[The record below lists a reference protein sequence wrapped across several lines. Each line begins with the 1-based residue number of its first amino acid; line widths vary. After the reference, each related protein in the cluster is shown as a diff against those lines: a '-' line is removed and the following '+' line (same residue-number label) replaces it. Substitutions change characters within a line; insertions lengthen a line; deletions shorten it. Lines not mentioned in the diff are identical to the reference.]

1 VTLTACDGRPSP
13 RGGRRREKAL
23 EGGGSRVAFPSMW
36 QLMNT
41 VRHYPWGSRTV
52 IPELLGE
59 QSPADRPYAELW
71 MGAHPDAPS
80 VLSDGTP
87 LDKAI
92 AQRSEALLGP
102 EVRERFGD
110 RLPFL
115 MKVLAA
121 EQPLSLQAHPTNE
134 QAQAGFAAEEAAG
147 VPRDDSTRTFKD
159 PFHKPELLLAL
170 TPFEA
175 LCGFRPVE
183 ESLHCLAKLQ
193 VPELKPTIA
202 ALARGGLRAAI
213 PQLLAL
219 PPEHRAALV
228 SAVAVAAARFVAAHD
243 PEFINTYRWA
253 ASLAETYPGD
263 PGVVISLMCN
273 HLKLAPGEAVFL
285 PAGNLHAY
293 LSGAGVEVMASSD
306 NVLRGGLTGKHVD
319 LAALI
324 EVLDFTD
331 GRVPVIHPVLGP
343 GGLRYP
349 VPVEDFDLT
358 RIQLDG
364 QSGALTTRGPQVLLC
379 TEGTAVLSSADEELS
394 VAQGQS
400 AFVPAGAPVSARGPA
415 VLYRA
420 TTNLA

>member
-1 VTLTACDGRPSP
+1 MWKLT
-13 RGGRRREKAL
+13 
-23 EGGGSRVAFPSMW
+23 
-36 QLMNT
+36 NT

-52 IPELLGE
+52 IPDLLGLP
-59 QSPADRPYAELW
+59 SPAEEPCAELW
-71 MGAHPDAPS
+71 LGAHPGDPS
-80 VLSDGTP
+80 VLSSGVA

-92 AQRSEALLGP
+92 AAEPEAMLGAA
-102 EVRERFGD
+102 VAQRFGA

-121 EQPLSLQAHPTNE
+121 DANLSLQAHPTME
-134 QAQAGFAAEEAAG
+134 QAEAGYTAEEAAG
-147 VPRDDSTRTFKD
+147 VPKDDPTRTFKD
-159 PFHKPELLLAL
+159 PYHKPEMIVAVTTL
-170 TPFEA
+170 EA

-193 VPELKPTIA
+193 LPELKPTIA

-219 PPEHRAALV
+219 SEKRRTSLV
-228 SAVAVAAARFVAAHD
+228 DAVAVRARTFVEAHD

-253 ASLAETYPGD
+253 ATLAESYPGD
-263 PGVVISLMCN
+263 AGVVISLMCN
-273 HLKLAPGEAVFL
+273 HLKLAPGEAIFL

-293 LSGAGVEVMASSD
+293 LSGAGVEVMAGSD
-306 NVLRGGLTGKHVD
+306 NVLRGGLTTKHVD

-331 GRVPVIHPVLGP
+331 GRVPVLHPVLGP

-349 VPVEDFDLT
+349 VPVDDFDLT
-358 RIQLDG
+358 RVQLDDG
-364 QSGALTTRGPQVLLC
+364 TGVLTTRGPQVVLC
-379 TEGTAVLSSADEELS
+379 FEGRAVLASADGEL
-394 VAQGQS
+394 VVEQGQA
-400 AFVPAGAPVSARGPA
+400 AFVPAGAPVTASGPA

-420 TTNLA
+420 TTALS

>member
-1 VTLTACDGRPSP
+1 
-13 RGGRRREKAL
+13 
-23 EGGGSRVAFPSMW
+23 MW
-36 QLMNT
+36 QLTNT
-41 VRHYPWGSRTV
+41 VRHYRWGSHTV

-59 QSPADRPYAELW
+59 PSPADLPYAELW

-80 VLSDGTP
+80 VLADGTG
-87 LDKAI
+87 LDAAI
-92 AQRSEALLGP
+92 AAEPEALLGTA
-102 EVRERFGD
+102 VRERFGD

-121 EQPLSLQAHPTNE
+121 DTPLSLQAHPTTA
-134 QAQAGFAAEEAAG
+134 QAEAGFAAEEAAG
-147 VPRDDSTRTFKD
+147 IPRDDPTRTFKD
-159 PFHKPELLLAL
+159 PFHKPEILCAI
-170 TPFEA
+170 TPVEA

-193 VPELKPTIA
+193 LPELMPTIA

-219 PPEHRAALV
+219 STRRRESLVRAVATRAA
-228 SAVAVAAARFVAAHD
+228 SFVTAHD

-293 LSGAGVEVMASSD
+293 LCGAGVEVMASSD
-306 NVLRGGLTGKHVD
+306 NVLRGGLTTKHVD

-349 VPVEDFDLT
+349 TPVEDFDLT
-358 RIQLDG
+358 RCQV
-364 QSGALTTRGPQVLLC
+364 GADAGVLTTSGPQVLLC
-379 TEGTAVLSSADEELS
+379 TEGPAVLTTADHEIVLE
-394 VAQGQS
+394 QGTS
-400 AFVPAGAPVSARGPA
+400 AFVSAGTPVTARGPA

-420 TTNLA
+420 TTDLRPPVAS

>member
-1 VTLTACDGRPSP
+1 
-13 RGGRRREKAL
+13 
-23 EGGGSRVAFPSMW
+23 MW
-36 QLMNT
+36 QLQT
-41 VRHYPWGSRTV
+41 SVRHYPWGSHTV
-52 IPELLGE
+52 IPELLG
-59 QSPADRPYAELW
+59 QPCPADRPCAELW
-71 MGAHPDAPS
+71 VGAHPDEPS
-80 VLSDGTP
+80 VLATGTP

-92 AQRSEALLGP
+92 QEQPELLLGAA
-102 EVRERFGD
+102 VQERFGG

-121 EQPLSLQAHPTNE
+121 DQPLSLQSHPTNE

-147 VPRDDSTRTFKD
+147 VPRNDAKRTFKD

-170 TPFEA
+170 TTFEA

-213 PQLLAL
+213 PQLIAL
-219 PPEHRAALV
+219 SPETRSVLV
-228 SAVAVAAARFVAAHD
+228 SAVAAAAGRFVAAHD

-273 HLKLAPGEAVFL
+273 HLKLAPGEAVYL

-306 NVLRGGLTGKHVD
+306 NVLRGGLTTKHVD

-358 RIQLDG
+358 RVQLDD
-364 QSGALTTRGPQVLLC
+364 QSGSLATSGPQVLLC
-379 TEGTAVLSSADEELS
+379 TEGAAVLASGETELKLLR
-394 VAQGQS
+394 GES
-400 AFVPAGAPVSARGPA
+400 AFVPAGTPLSVSGPA
-415 VLYRA
+415 VLYRT
-420 TTNLA
+420 TTNVG

>member
-1 VTLTACDGRPSP
+1 
-13 RGGRRREKAL
+13 
-23 EGGGSRVAFPSMW
+23 MW
-36 QLMNT
+36 SLMNT

-59 QSPADRPYAELW
+59 PSPADRPYAELW

-92 AQRSEALLGP
+92 QEQPEVLLGAA
-102 EVRERFGD
+102 VAERFGI

-121 EQPLSLQAHPTNE
+121 DAPLSLQAHPTTE

-147 VPRDDSTRTFKD
+147 VPRDDATRTFKD

-170 TPFEA
+170 TTFEA

-219 PPEHRAALV
+219 SGERRDELV
-228 SAVAVAAARFVAAHD
+228 KAVAAKAATFVAAHD

-253 ASLAETYPGD
+253 ASLAESYPGD

-324 EVLDFTD
+324 EVLDFSD
-331 GRVPVIHPVLGP
+331 GRIPVIHPVLGP

-358 RIQLDG
+358 RVQLDA
-364 QSGALTTRGPQVLLC
+364 QSGTLTTRGPQVLLC
-379 TEGTAVLSSADEELS
+379 TEGTAVLSSADGELTLE
-394 VAQGQS
+394 QGSS
-400 AFVPAGAPVSARGPA
+400 AFVPAGAPVSAHGPA

-420 TTNLA
+420 TTNLS

>member
-1 VTLTACDGRPSP
+1 
-13 RGGRRREKAL
+13 
-23 EGGGSRVAFPSMW
+23 MW
-36 QLMNT
+36 QLT
-41 VRHYPWGSRTV
+41 SGVRFYPWGSRTV
-52 IPELLGE
+52 IPELLG
-59 QSPADRPYAELW
+59 QPVPADRPYAELW
-71 MGAHPDAPS
+71 VGAHPDEPS
-80 VLSDGTP
+80 LLADGRP
-87 LDKAI
+87 LNQAI
-92 AQRSEALLGP
+92 AADPESLLGAP
-102 EVRERFGD
+102 VVERFGA

-115 MKVLAA
+115 LKVLAA
-121 EQPLSLQAHPTNE
+121 ESPLSLQAHPTTE
-134 QAQAGFAAEEAAG
+134 QAEIGFAAEEAAG
-147 VPRDDSTRTFKD
+147 LTRDDPTRTFKD

-170 TPFEA
+170 TTFEA

-213 PQLLAL
+213 PQLIAL
-219 PPEHRAALV
+219 SGKRRASLV
-228 SAVAVAAARFVAAHD
+228 RAVAEAAGRFVVAHD

-253 ASLAETYPGD
+253 SSLAETYPGD

-273 HLKLAPGEAVFL
+273 HLVLAPGEAIFL

-331 GRVPVIHPVLGP
+331 GKVPVLHPVLGP

-358 RIQLDG
+358 RCQLDG
-364 QSGALTTRGPQVLLC
+364 QSGTLTTRGPQVLFC
-379 TEGTAVLSSADEELS
+379 TEGTAVLASADGELTL
-394 VAQGQS
+394 AKGQS

-420 TTNLA
+420 TTNLS

>member
-1 VTLTACDGRPSP
+1 
-13 RGGRRREKAL
+13 
-23 EGGGSRVAFPSMW
+23 MW
-36 QLMNT
+36 QLTNT

-59 QSPADRPYAELW
+59 LTPAEEPYAELW

-80 VLSDGTP
+80 VLSTGTP

-92 AQRSEALLGP
+92 QAEPDLLLGAA
-102 EVRERFGD
+102 VHERFGG

-121 EQPLSLQAHPTNE
+121 ERPLSLQAHPTPE
-134 QAQAGFAAEEAAG
+134 QAQAGFAAEETAG
-147 VPRDDSTRTFKD
+147 IPRDDPKRTFKD

-170 TPFEA
+170 TEFEA

-202 ALARGGLRAAI
+202 ALARGGLRAVI
-213 PQLLAL
+213 PQLLGLSA
-219 PPEHRAALV
+219 EHREVLV
-228 SAVAVAAARFVAAHD
+228 SAVAATAARFVAAHD

-273 HLKLAPGEAVFL
+273 HLTLEPGEAVFL
-285 PAGNLHAY
+285 PAGNLLAS

-306 NVLRGGLTGKHVD
+306 NVLRGGLTHKHVD

-331 GRVPVIHPVLGP
+331 GRVPVIRPVLGP

-358 RIQLDG
+358 RVHLDE
-364 QSGALTTRGPQVLLC
+364 QSGAVTSRGPQILLC
-379 TEGTAVLSSADEELS
+379 TEGVAVLTSGGDDLTLAKG
-394 VAQGQS
+394 AA
-400 AFVPAGAPVSARGPA
+400 AFVPAGEPVTAHGPA
-415 VLYRA
+415 VLHRA
-420 TTNLA
+420 TTNLT

>member
-1 VTLTACDGRPSP
+1 
-13 RGGRRREKAL
+13 
-23 EGGGSRVAFPSMW
+23 
-36 QLMNT
+36 
-41 VRHYPWGSRTV
+41 
-52 IPELLGE
+52 
-59 QSPADRPYAELW
+59 
-71 MGAHPDAPS
+71 
-80 VLSDGTP
+80 
-87 LDKAI
+87 
-92 AQRSEALLGP
+92 
-102 EVRERFGD
+102 
-110 RLPFL
+110 
-115 MKVLAA
+115 
-121 EQPLSLQAHPTNE
+121 
-134 QAQAGFAAEEAAG
+134 
-147 VPRDDSTRTFKD
+147 VPRDDPKRTFKD

-170 TPFEA
+170 TPVEA

-193 VPELKPTIA
+193 VSELKPTIA

-213 PQLLAL
+213 PQLIALA
-219 PPEHRAALV
+219 PDVRSVLV
-228 SAVAVAAARFVAAHD
+228 EAVASAASRFVAAHD

-293 LSGAGVEVMASSD
+293 LSGAGVEVMAGSD
-306 NVLRGGLTGKHVD
+306 NVLRGGLTAKHVD

-331 GRVPVIHPVLGP
+331 GRVPVLHPVLGP

-358 RIQLDG
+358 RIQLDV
-364 QSGALTTRGPQVLLC
+364 QSGLLTTRGPQVLLC
-379 TEGTAVLSSADEELS
+379 TEGTAVLSAGDGELTLEK
-394 VAQGQS
+394 GGS
-400 AFVPAGAPVSARGPA
+400 AFVPAGTPVSASGPA

-420 TTNLA
+420 TTNLS

>member
-1 VTLTACDGRPSP
+1 
-13 RGGRRREKAL
+13 
-23 EGGGSRVAFPSMW
+23 MW
-36 QLMNT
+36 SLMNT

-59 QSPADRPYAELW
+59 PSPADRPYAELW

-80 VLSDGTP
+80 VLSNGTP

-92 AQRSEALLGP
+92 QEQPDALLGP
-102 EVRERFGD
+102 EVRERFGT

-121 EQPLSLQAHPTNE
+121 EQPLSLQAHPTMA

-147 VPRDDSTRTFKD
+147 VPRDDATRTFKD

-170 TPFEA
+170 TPVEA

-219 PPEHRAALV
+219 SGKRRTELV
-228 SAVAVAAARFVAAHD
+228 EAVAESASRFVAAHD

-293 LSGAGVEVMASSD
+293 LCGAGVEVMAGSD
-306 NVLRGGLTGKHVD
+306 NVLRGGLTSKHVD

-324 EVLDFTD
+324 EVLDFSD
-331 GRVPVIHPVLGP
+331 GRVPIIHPVLGP

-358 RIQLDG
+358 RCQLDA
-364 QSGALTTRGPQVLLC
+364 QSGSLATAGPQVLLC
-379 TEGTAVLSSADEELS
+379 TEGSVVLTAAEGELTLEK
-394 VAQGQS
+394 GGS
-400 AFVPAGAPVSARGPA
+400 AFVPAGAPVTAHGPG

-420 TTNLA
+420 TTNLS

>member
-1 VTLTACDGRPSP
+1 
-13 RGGRRREKAL
+13 
-23 EGGGSRVAFPSMW
+23 MW
-36 QLMNT
+36 QLQNT
-41 VRHYPWGSRTV
+41 VRHYPWGSHTV

-59 QSPADRPYAELW
+59 PSPAEEPYAELW

-80 VLSDGTP
+80 VLSSGTP

-92 AQRSEALLGP
+92 EEQPDLMLGAQ
-102 EVRERFGD
+102 VRERFGV

-115 MKVLAA
+115 LKVLAA
-121 EQPLSLQAHPTNE
+121 DQSLSLQAHPSNE
-134 QAQAGFAAEEAAG
+134 QAEAGFAAEEAAG
-147 VPRDDSTRTFKD
+147 VPRDDPTRTFKD
-159 PFHKPELLLAL
+159 PHHKPELLVAL
-170 TPFEA
+170 TPVEA

-202 ALARGGLRAAI
+202 ALARGGLRAVI
-213 PQLLAL
+213 PQLIALA
-219 PPEHRAALV
+219 PETRSVLV
-228 SAVAVAAARFVAAHD
+228 TAVADSASRFVAAHD

-273 HLKLAPGEAVFL
+273 HLTLSPGEGVFL

-293 LSGAGVEVMASSD
+293 LSGAGVEVMAASD
-306 NVLRGGLTGKHVD
+306 NVLRGGLTTKHVD

-331 GRVPVIHPVLGP
+331 GRVPVLHPVLGP

-358 RIQLDG
+358 RVQLSR
-364 QSGALTTRGPQVLLC
+364 QSGSLMTDGPQVLLC
-379 TEGTAVLSSADEELS
+379 TEGSAVLSSPEAGVTLR
-394 VAQGQS
+394 QGES
-400 AFVPAGAPVSARGPA
+400 AFVPAGAAVTASGPA

-420 TTNLA
+420 TTNLG

>member
-1 VTLTACDGRPSP
+1 
-13 RGGRRREKAL
+13 
-23 EGGGSRVAFPSMW
+23 MW
-36 QLMNT
+36 QLQT
-41 VRHYPWGSRTV
+41 SVRHYPWGSRTV

-59 QSPADRPYAELW
+59 PSPAERPYAELW
-71 MGAHPDAPS
+71 VGAHPDEPS
-80 VLSDGTP
+80 LLSDGTP

-92 AQRSEALLGP
+92 ERRPEELLGSD
-102 EVRERFGD
+102 VRARFGD

-115 MKVLAA
+115 LKVLAA
-121 EQPLSLQAHPTNE
+121 DKPLSLQAHPTIE

-147 VPRDDSTRTFKD
+147 VPRDDPTRTFKD
-159 PFHKPELLLAL
+159 PCHKPELLLAL
-170 TPFEA
+170 TPVEA

-219 PPEHRAALV
+219 FPEQRESLV
-228 SAVAVAAARFVAAHD
+228 SAVAEAAARFVAVHD

-319 LAALI
+319 LAALM

-343 GGLRYP
+343 GGLRYR

-358 RIQLDG
+358 RVELDTQPG
-364 QSGALTTRGPQVLLC
+364 TLTTRGPQVLLC
-379 TEGTAVLSSADEELS
+379 TEGTTELVS
-394 VAQGQS
+394 PEGALTLGKGES
-400 AFVPAGAPVSARGPA
+400 AFVPAGAQVSASGPA

-420 TTNLA
+420 TTNLS

>member
-1 VTLTACDGRPSP
+1 
-13 RGGRRREKAL
+13 
-23 EGGGSRVAFPSMW
+23 
-36 QLMNT
+36 
-41 VRHYPWGSRTV
+41 
-52 IPELLGE
+52 
-59 QSPADRPYAELW
+59 

-80 VLSDGTP
+80 VLSTGTP

-92 AQRSEALLGP
+92 EEQPDALLGAA
-102 EVRERFGD
+102 VHERFGT

-147 VPRDDSTRTFKD
+147 VPRDDPTRTFKD
-159 PFHKPELLLAL
+159 PFHKPELLIAL
-170 TPFEA
+170 TTFEA

-213 PQLLAL
+213 PQVIAL
-219 PPEHRAALV
+219 SPEQRVVLV
-228 SAVAVAAARFVAAHD
+228 SAVAEAASRFVAAHD

-273 HLKLAPGEAVFL
+273 HLKLSPGEAVFL

-293 LSGAGVEVMASSD
+293 LSGAGVEVMAGSD

-349 VPVEDFDLT
+349 VPVDDFDLT
-358 RIQLDG
+358 RCELDA

-379 TEGTAVLSSADEELS
+379 TEGTAVLASADGELTLQ
-394 VAQGQS
+394 QGGA
-400 AFVPAGAPVSARGPA
+400 AFVPAGTPVTASGPA

>member
-1 VTLTACDGRPSP
+1 
-13 RGGRRREKAL
+13 
-23 EGGGSRVAFPSMW
+23 MW
-36 QLMNT
+36 QLSNG
-41 VRHYPWGSRTV
+41 VRFYPWGSRTV
-52 IPELLGE
+52 IPDLLGE
-59 QSPADRPYAELW
+59 AVPVDRPYAELW
-71 MGAHPDAPS
+71 VGAHPDEPS
-80 VLSDGTP
+80 VLSDGQP

-92 AQRSEALLGP
+92 EQHPDALLGTA
-102 EVRERFGD
+102 VRERFGA

-121 EQPLSLQAHPTNE
+121 EQPLSLQAHPTTE

-147 VPRDDSTRTFKD
+147 VPHDDATRTFKD

-170 TPFEA
+170 TTFEA

-193 VPELKPTIA
+193 VPVLKPTIA

-219 PPEHRAALV
+219 SGKRRTELV
-228 SAVAVAAARFVAAHD
+228 EAVAEAASRFVAAHD

-253 ASLAETYPGD
+253 ASLARTYPGD

-293 LSGAGVEVMASSD
+293 LCGAGIEVMASSD
-306 NVLRGGLTGKHVD
+306 NVLRGGLTRKHVD

-331 GRVPVIHPVLGP
+331 GRVPILHPVLGP

-358 RIQLDG
+358 RCQLDG
-364 QSGALTTRGPQVLLC
+364 QSGSLATGGPQVLLC
-379 TEGTAVLSSADEELS
+379 TEGTAVLTSADGELVLEKGS
-394 VAQGQS
+394 S
-400 AFVPAGAPVSARGPA
+400 AFVPAGAPLTARGPA

-420 TTNLA
+420 TTALV

>member
-1 VTLTACDGRPSP
+1 
-13 RGGRRREKAL
+13 
-23 EGGGSRVAFPSMW
+23 MW
-36 QLMNT
+36 QLQNT

-59 QSPADRPYAELW
+59 PSPADEPYAELW

-80 VLSDGTP
+80 ALSTGMP

-92 AQRSEALLGP
+92 EEDPDRMLGA
-102 EVRERFGD
+102 EVREQFGT

-121 EQPLSLQAHPTNE
+121 DQPLSLQAHPTTE
-134 QAQAGFAAEEAAG
+134 QARAGFAAEEAAG
-147 VPRDDSTRTFKD
+147 VPRDDPTRTFKD

-170 TPFEA
+170 TPVEA

-193 VPELKPTIA
+193 VSELKPTIA

-213 PQLLAL
+213 PQLIALA
-219 PPEHRAALV
+219 PDVRAVLV
-228 SAVAVAAARFVAAHD
+228 EAVAAAASGFVAAHD

-253 ASLAETYPGD
+253 ASLAGTYPGD

-273 HLKLAPGEAVFL
+273 HLTLEPGEAVFL

-293 LSGAGVEVMASSD
+293 LSGSGVEVMAASD
-306 NVLRGGLTGKHVD
+306 NVLRGGLTAKHVD

-331 GRVPVIHPVLGP
+331 GRVPVLRPVLGP

-358 RIQLDG
+358 RCQLDAR
-364 QSGALTTRGPQVLLC
+364 SGSLRTAGPQLLLC
-379 TEGTAVLSSADEELS
+379 TEGTAVLTSDDAEVTLEKGRS
-394 VAQGQS
+394 V
-400 AFVPAGAPVSARGPA
+400 FVPAGAPVTASGPA

-420 TTNLA
+420 TTNLG

>member
-1 VTLTACDGRPSP
+1 VTRCEQRDRWGATPVDERAAGVS
-13 RGGRRREKAL
+13 
-23 EGGGSRVAFPSMW
+23 VARMW
-36 QLMNT
+36 QLQT
-41 VRHYPWGSRTV
+41 SVRHYPWGSRTV
-52 IPELLGE
+52 IPDLLGE
-59 QSPADRPYAELW
+59 PSPADRPYAELW
-71 MGAHPDAPS
+71 VGAHPDEPS

-92 AQRSEALLGP
+92 QRSPEQLLGAA
-102 EVRERFGD
+102 VRERFGD

-115 MKVLAA
+115 LKVLAA
-121 EQPLSLQAHPTNE
+121 DQPLSLQAHPTNE
-134 QAQAGFAAEEAAG
+134 QAEAGFAAEEAAG
-147 VPRDDSTRTFKD
+147 VPRDSTTRTFKD

-183 ESLHCLAKLQ
+183 ESLYCLAKLQ

-219 PPEHRAALV
+219 SPEHRATLV
-228 SAVAVAAARFVAAHD
+228 SAVAEAASRFVAAHD

-273 HLKLAPGEAVFL
+273 HLKIAPGEAVFL

-293 LSGAGVEVMASSD
+293 LCGAGVEVMASSD

-324 EVLDFTD
+324 EVLDFAD
-331 GRVPVIHPVLGP
+331 GRVPVLHPVLGP

-349 VPVEDFDLT
+349 VPVEEFDLT
-358 RIQLDG
+358 RVQLDAQTG
-364 QSGALTTRGPQVLLC
+364 VLTSRGPQVLLC
-379 TEGTAVLSSADEELS
+379 TEGEAELTSSEDTLALGKG
-394 VAQGQS
+394 AA
-400 AFVPAGAPVSARGPA
+400 AFVPAGAQITASGPA

>member
-1 VTLTACDGRPSP
+1 
-13 RGGRRREKAL
+13 
-23 EGGGSRVAFPSMW
+23 MW
-36 QLMNT
+36 QLT
-41 VRHYPWGSRTV
+41 SSVRFYPWGSRTV
-52 IPELLGE
+52 IPELLG
-59 QSPADRPYAELW
+59 QPSPAERPHAELW
-71 MGAHPDAPS
+71 MGAHPDEPS
-80 VLSDGTP
+80 VLADGRP

-92 AQRSEALLGP
+92 AEEPERLLGRA
-102 EVRERFGD
+102 VVERFGD

-121 EQPLSLQAHPTNE
+121 DTPLSLQAHPTME

-147 VPRDDSTRTFKD
+147 VRHDDPARTFKD
-159 PFHKPELLLAL
+159 PWHKPELLLAL
-170 TPFEA
+170 STFEA

-193 VPELKPTIA
+193 LPELKPTIA
-202 ALARGGLRAAI
+202 ALARGGLQAAI

-219 PPEHRAALV
+219 SGQRRTHLVDVVARRAAD
-228 SAVAVAAARFVAAHD
+228 FVAAHD

-253 ASLAETYPGD
+253 ATLAETYPGD

-306 NVLRGGLTGKHVD
+306 NVLRGGLTTKHVD

-324 EVLDFTD
+324 EVLDFSD
-331 GRVPVIHPVLGP
+331 GRIPVIHPVLGP

-358 RIQLDG
+358 RAQLDEQAG
-364 QSGALTTRGPQVLLC
+364 PFTTRGPQVVLC
-379 TEGTAVLSSADEELS
+379 AEGRAVLAGADDEVVLER
-394 VAQGQS
+394 GQS
-400 AFVPAGAPVSARGPA
+400 AFVPAGVPVAARGPA

-420 TTNLA
+420 TTNIR

>member
-1 VTLTACDGRPSP
+1 MECAAPQVMSAP
-13 RGGRRREKAL
+13 
-23 EGGGSRVAFPSMW
+23 MW
-36 QLMNT
+36 QMTNT

-52 IPELLGE
+52 IPELLG
-59 QSPADRPYAELW
+59 QPAPADRPHAELW
-71 MGAHPDAPS
+71 MGAHPGEPS
-80 VLSDGTP
+80 MLSDGRP

-92 AQRSEALLGP
+92 LADPDALLGP
-102 EVRERFGD
+102 EVHARFGE

-121 EQPLSLQAHPTNE
+121 DLPLSLQAHPTTA
-134 QAQAGFAAEEAAG
+134 QAAAGFAAEEAAG
-147 VPRDDSTRTFKD
+147 IPVDDPTRTFKD
-159 PFHKPELLLAL
+159 PYHKPEILCAL
-170 TPFEA
+170 TPVEA

-193 VPELKPTIA
+193 LPELMPTIA

-219 PPEHRAALV
+219 SARRRESLV
-228 SAVAVAAARFVAAHD
+228 QAVAQKAASFVAAHD

-273 HLKLAPGEAVFL
+273 HLTVAPGEAVFL

-293 LSGAGVEVMASSD
+293 LRGAGVEVMASSD
-306 NVLRGGLTGKHVD
+306 NVLRGGLTAKHVD

-324 EVLDFTD
+324 EVLDFSD
-331 GRVPVIHPVLGP
+331 GKVPVLHPVLGSC
-343 GGLRYP
+343 GLRYP

-358 RIQLDG
+358 RVQLDHNAG
-364 QSGALTTRGPQVLLC
+364 TLTTPGPQVLLC
-379 TEGTAVLSSADEELS
+379 TEGRAVLSGTDGELS
-394 VAQGQS
+394 LGKGQS
-400 AFVPAGAPVSARGPA
+400 AFVPAGQPVQA
-415 VLYRA
+415 
-420 TTNLA
+420 

>member
-1 VTLTACDGRPSP
+1 MPGP
-13 RGGRRREKAL
+13 RG
-23 EGGGSRVAFPSMW
+23 SQVASTPMW
-36 QLMNT
+36 SLMNT
-41 VRHYPWGSRTV
+41 VRHYPWGSHTV

-59 QSPADRPYAELW
+59 PSPAAEPCAELW

-80 VLSDGTP
+80 VLSSGTP

-92 AQRSEALLGP
+92 EEQPDAMVIAPG
-102 EVRERFGD
+102 RERFGV

-115 MKVLAA
+115 RKVLAA
-121 EQPLSLQAHPTNE
+121 DTPLSLQAHPTN
-134 QAQAGFAAEEAAG
+134 AQAATGFPGEEAAG
-147 VPRDDSTRTFKD
+147 VPRDDPTRTFKD
-159 PFHKPELLLAL
+159 PFDKPELLLAL
-170 TPFEA
+170 TPVEA

-213 PQLLAL
+213 PQLISLS
-219 PPEHRAALV
+219 PEVRSVLV
-228 SAVAVAAARFVAAHD
+228 SAVAEAACRFVAAHD

-253 ASLAETYPGD
+253 VSLAETYPGD

-285 PAGNLHAY
+285 PPGNLHAY
-293 LSGAGVEVMASSD
+293 LSCAGIEVMAGSD
-306 NVLRGGLTGKHVD
+306 NVLRGGLTTKHVA

-324 EVLDFTD
+324 EVLDFSD
-331 GRVPVIHPVLGP
+331 GKVPVIHPVLGP

-358 RIQLDG
+358 RCELDDDPG
-364 QSGALTTRGPQVLLC
+364 V
-379 TEGTAVLSSADEELS
+379 
-394 VAQGQS
+394 
-400 AFVPAGAPVSARGPA
+400 
-415 VLYRA
+415 
-420 TTNLA
+420 

>member
-1 VTLTACDGRPSP
+1 
-13 RGGRRREKAL
+13 
-23 EGGGSRVAFPSMW
+23 MW
-36 QLMNT
+36 LMTNA

-52 IPELLGE
+52 IPDLLGDLALAE
-59 QSPADRPYAELW
+59 QPCAELW
-71 MGAHPDAPS
+71 MGGHPDDPS

-92 AQRSEALLGP
+92 AAEPDRFLG
-102 EVRERFGD
+102 VDVKARFGC

-121 EQPLSLQAHPTNE
+121 DAPLSLQAHPTIE
-134 QAQAGFAAEEAAG
+134 QARAGYAAEEAAG
-147 VPRDDSTRTFKD
+147 VPSNDPTRTFKD
-159 PFHKPELLLAL
+159 AWHKPELLLAL
-170 TPFEA
+170 TTFEA

-193 VPELKPTIA
+193 LPELKPTIA

-219 PPEHRAALV
+219 SGERRSTLV
-228 SAVAVAAARFVAAHD
+228 AAVAEAAARSVAAHD
-243 PEFINTYRWA
+243 PEYINTYRWA
-253 ASLAETYPGD
+253 ATLAETYPGD

-306 NVLRGGLTGKHVD
+306 NVLRGGLTSKHVD

-358 RIQLDG
+358 RVQLDDRAG
-364 QSGALTTRGPQVLLC
+364 VLTTGGPQVLLC
-379 TEGTAVLSSADEELS
+379 VDGRAVLASGEDELVLER
-394 VAQGQS
+394 GQS
-400 AFVPAGAPVSARGPA
+400 AFVPAGEPVSARGPA
-415 VLYRA
+415 VLYRS
-420 TTNLA
+420 TTNLG

>member
-1 VTLTACDGRPSP
+1 VTRCEQRDRWGATPVDARAAGVS
-13 RGGRRREKAL
+13 
-23 EGGGSRVAFPSMW
+23 VARMW
-36 QLMNT
+36 QLQT
-41 VRHYPWGSRTV
+41 SVRHYPWGSRTV
-52 IPELLGE
+52 IPDLLGE
-59 QSPADRPYAELW
+59 PSPADRPYAELW
-71 MGAHPDAPS
+71 VGAHPDEPS

-92 AQRSEALLGP
+92 QRSPEQLLGAA
-102 EVRERFGD
+102 VRERFGD

-115 MKVLAA
+115 LKVLAA
-121 EQPLSLQAHPTNE
+121 DQPLSLQAHPTNE
-134 QAQAGFAAEEAAG
+134 QAEAGFAAEEAAG
-147 VPRDDSTRTFKD
+147 VPRDSTTRTFKD

-183 ESLHCLAKLQ
+183 ESLYCLAKLQ

-219 PPEHRAALV
+219 SPEHRATLV
-228 SAVAVAAARFVAAHD
+228 SAVAEAASRFVAAHD

-293 LSGAGVEVMASSD
+293 LCGAGVEVMASSD

-324 EVLDFTD
+324 EVLDFAD
-331 GRVPVIHPVLGP
+331 GRVPVLHPVLGP

-349 VPVEDFDLT
+349 VPVEEFDLT
-358 RIQLDG
+358 RVQLDAQTG
-364 QSGALTTRGPQVLLC
+364 VLTSRGPQVLLC
-379 TEGTAVLSSADEELS
+379 TEGEAELTSSEDTLALGKG
-394 VAQGQS
+394 AA
-400 AFVPAGAPVSARGPA
+400 AFVPAGAQITASGPA

>member
-1 VTLTACDGRPSP
+1 VSD
-13 RGGRRREKAL
+13 RE
-23 EGGGSRVAFPSMW
+23 SVASETMW
-36 QLMNT
+36 SLMNT
-41 VRHYPWGSRTV
+41 VRHYPWGSHTV

-59 QSPADRPYAELW
+59 TSPADRPYAELW

-80 VLSDGTP
+80 VLSNGTP

-92 AQRSEALLGP
+92 QEQPDALLGAA
-102 EVRERFGD
+102 VLERFGT

-121 EQPLSLQAHPTNE
+121 ERPLSLQAHPTNE
-134 QAQAGFAAEEAAG
+134 QAEAGFAAEEAAG
-147 VPRDDSTRTFKD
+147 VPRDDATRTFRD
-159 PFHKPELLLAL
+159 PFHKPELLVAL
-170 TPFEA
+170 TTFEA

-213 PQLLAL
+213 PQLIAL
-219 PPEHRAALV
+219 SPEHRDVLV
-228 SAVAVAAARFVAAHD
+228 SAVAEAASRFVAAHD

-293 LSGAGVEVMASSD
+293 LSGAGVEVMAGSD
-306 NVLRGGLTGKHVD
+306 NVLRGGLTIKHVD

-358 RIQLDG
+358 RCQLDA
-364 QSGALTTRGPQVLLC
+364 QSGTLTTRGPQMLLC
-379 TEGTAVLSSADEELS
+379 TEGSAVLSSADGEVVL
-394 VAQGQS
+394 AQGGS
-400 AFVPAGAPVSARGPA
+400 VFVPAGTPVSARGPA
-415 VLYRA
+415 VLYRV

>member
-1 VTLTACDGRPSP
+1 
-13 RGGRRREKAL
+13 
-23 EGGGSRVAFPSMW
+23 MW
-36 QLMNT
+36 QLSNG
-41 VRHYPWGSRTV
+41 VRYYSWGSRTV
-52 IPELLGE
+52 IPELLGA
-59 QSPADRPYAELW
+59 QVPADRPHAELW
-71 MGAHPDAPS
+71 MGAHPDEPS
-80 VLSDGTP
+80 MLPDGRP
-87 LDKAI
+87 LHEAI
-92 AQRSEALLGP
+92 AADPQGMLGA
-102 EVRERFGD
+102 EVHERFGS

-121 EQPLSLQAHPTNE
+121 ETPLSLQAHPTTE
-134 QAQAGFAAEEAAG
+134 QARKGFAAEEAAG
-147 VPRDDSTRTFKD
+147 IARDDPARTFKD

-170 TPFEA
+170 TPVEA

-202 ALARGGLRAAI
+202 ALARGGLRAAV

-219 PPEHRAALV
+219 TGARRTELV
-228 SAVAVAAARFVAAHD
+228 SAVATAAERFVSAED
-243 PEFINTYRWA
+243 PEFLNTYRWA
-253 ASLAETYPGD
+253 ASLAGTYPGD

-293 LSGAGVEVMASSD
+293 LSGAGVEVMAGSD
-306 NVLRGGLTGKHVD
+306 NVLRGGLTAKHVD

-331 GRVPVIHPVLGP
+331 GRVPVVHPVPGP

-349 VPVEDFDLT
+349 VPVTDFDLT
-358 RIQLDG
+358 RSEVGENADD
-364 QSGALTTRGPQVLLC
+364 LTTGGPQVVLC
-379 TEGTAVLSSADEELS
+379 TEGAAVLTADDGELRL
-394 VAQGQS
+394 ARGAS
-400 AFVPAGAPVSARGPA
+400 AFVPAGTRVTVRGPA

-420 TTNLA
+420 TTNLG

>member
-1 VTLTACDGRPSP
+1 
-13 RGGRRREKAL
+13 
-23 EGGGSRVAFPSMW
+23 MW
-36 QLMNT
+36 QLKSP
-41 VRHYPWGSRTV
+41 VRHYPWGSHTV
-52 IPELLGE
+52 IPELLGLP
-59 QSPADRPYAELW
+59 SPADQPYAELW

-80 VLSDGTP
+80 VLADGTG
-87 LDKAI
+87 LDAAI
-92 AQRSEALLGP
+92 AADPDGLLGP
-102 EVRERFGD
+102 AVHARFGA

-121 EQPLSLQAHPTNE
+121 DRPLSLQAHPTT
-134 QAQAGFAAEEAAG
+134 AQAEAGYAAEEAAG
-147 VPRDDSTRTFKD
+147 IPNIDPTRTFKD
-159 PFHKPELLLAL
+159 PYHKPEILVAM
-170 TPFEA
+170 TEVEA

-193 VPELKPTIA
+193 LPELKPTIA

-219 PPEHRAALV
+219 SARRRQSLV
-228 SAVAVAAARFVAAHD
+228 RGVADKAAAFVAAHD

-253 ASLAETYPGD
+253 ASLADTYPGD

-273 HLKLAPGEAVFL
+273 HLRLAPGEAVFL

-293 LSGAGVEVMASSD
+293 LCGAGVEVMASSD
-306 NVLRGGLTGKHVD
+306 NVLRGGLTSKHVD

-331 GRVPVIHPVLGP
+331 GRVPVVHPVLGR

-358 RIQLDG
+358 RVQVDVDPG
-364 QSGALTTRGPQVLLC
+364 VLTTSGPQVLLC
-379 TEGTAVLSSADEELS
+379 AEGTAVLSTTDGEIVLERGA
-394 VAQGQS
+394 S
-400 AFVPAGAPVSARGPA
+400 AFVPAGRPVTARGPA
-415 VLYRA
+415 LLFR
-420 TTNLA
+420 TTTALR